1 MHKGFDI
8 QQLRASEEW
17 YVFIGHE
24 YINIGPFASY
34 IVFMTYP
41 VGRISV
47 NVFLVYH
54 GNGIVMKIK
63 LGISLVYGFDVFE

>member
-1 MHKGFDI
+1 M
-8 QQLRASEEW
+8 
-17 YVFIGHE
+17 
-24 YINIGPFASY
+24 
-34 IVFMTYP
+34 MYP

-47 NVFLVYH
+47 NLFSFYH

>member
-1 MHKGFDI
+1 
-8 QQLRASEEW
+8 
-17 YVFIGHE
+17 
-24 YINIGPFASY
+24 
-34 IVFMTYP
+34 MTYP